1 MLKPPEVARR
11 SIWSRITRRK
21 PKEKVREKEKV

>member
-1 MLKPPEVARR
+1 VARR